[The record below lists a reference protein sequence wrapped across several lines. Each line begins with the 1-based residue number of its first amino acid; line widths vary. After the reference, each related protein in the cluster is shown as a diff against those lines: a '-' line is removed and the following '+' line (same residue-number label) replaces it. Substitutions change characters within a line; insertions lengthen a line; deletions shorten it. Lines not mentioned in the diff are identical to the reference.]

1 MIYEIEM
8 TEAAKKDLQS
18 IFEYIAFELQEL
30 ENAKNQ
36 MRRLESRILSLDTM
50 PERYKSY
57 DKEPWH
63 SQGFRILPVDNF
75 VIFYIPNVNTKI
87 VTIIRIL
94 YSGRDIEKQLV

>member
-8 TEAAKKDLQS
+8 TEATKKDLQS
-18 IFEYIAFELQEL
+18 IFEYIAFELQEP

-75 VIFYIPNVNTKI
+75 IVFYIPDANTKI

-94 YSGRDIEKQLV
+94 YSVRDIEKQLV

>member
-18 IFEYIAFELQEL
+18 IFEYIAFILQEP
-30 ENAKNQ
+30 ENARNQ

-63 SQGFRILPVDNF
+63 SQGVRILPVDNF
-75 VIFYIPNVNTKI
+75 IVFYIPDANTKI

-94 YSGRDIEKQLV
+94 YSSRDIEKQLV

>member
-75 VIFYIPNVNTKI
+75 IVFYIPNANTKI

>member
-18 IFEYIAFELQEL
+18 IFEYIAFELQEP

-75 VIFYIPNVNTKI
+75 IVFYIPDANTKI

-94 YSGRDIEKQLV
+94 YSVRDIEKQLV

>member
-18 IFEYIAFELQEL
+18 IFEYIAFILQEP
-30 ENAKNQ
+30 ENARNQ

-63 SQGFRILPVDNF
+63 SQGVRILPVDNF
-75 VIFYIPNVNTKI
+75 IVFYIPDANTKI

>member
-8 TEAAKKDLQS
+8 TEAEKKDLHS
-18 IFEYIAFELQEL
+18 IFEYIAFKLQEP
-30 ENAKNQ
+30 ENAKKQ
-36 MRRLESRILSLDTM
+36 MRRLESWILSLDTM

-75 VIFYIPNVNTKI
+75 IVFYIPDANTKI

-94 YSGRDIEKQLV
+94 YSGRDIEEQLV

>member
-18 IFEYIAFELQEL
+18 IFEYIAFELQEP

-36 MRRLESRILSLDTM
+36 MRLLESRILSLDTM

-63 SQGFRILPVDNF
+63 SQGFRILRVDNF
-75 VIFYIPNVNTKI
+75 IVFYIPDANTKI

>member
-1 MIYEIEM
+1 
-8 TEAAKKDLQS
+8 
-18 IFEYIAFELQEL
+18 
-30 ENAKNQ
+30 

-75 VIFYIPNVNTKI
+75 IVFYIPDANTKI

>member
-1 MIYEIEM
+1 MICEIEM
-8 TEAAKKDLQS
+8 TEEAKKDLQS
-18 IFEYIAFELQEL
+18 IFEYIAFELQEP

-75 VIFYIPNVNTKI
+75 VVFYIPDANTKI